1 MSHNFCVEHISFCTD
16 ARGNERFILRFSSLF
31 VYKIKYLFYFSL
43 FLPQASSLKLVDYIT
58 TMRQRKNCFR
68 SCYWQNC
75 INKCWK
81 HTSTLSFWDLKYLLS
96 RLLWCFSEH
105 WWYHTA
111 VKLKKSAV
119 IGSRKTN
126 QWTLMQINTILI
138 ALFSSFKCCVLVVVQ
153 WMGLG
158 NRESKHFKPNLE
170 I

>member
-1 MSHNFCVEHISFCTD
+1 MFFLTH
-16 ARGNERFILRFSSLF
+16 
-31 VYKIKYLFYFSL
+31 FSL
-43 FLPQASSLKLVDYIT
+43 FLPQAPSLELPSRLYYNNATTKKLFLKLLLLLL
-58 TMRQRKNCFR
+58 
-68 SCYWQNC
+68 WQNC